1 MWWWASRARLDKV
14 TAESRLGGR
23 LSGRDQRIGTSP
35 RRLARRHGIRIR
47 PRVTAAAGRTVTFAD
62 GAASEFD
69 TVIWA
74 TGYRTDHTW
83 IDVPA
88 AKDESGGI
96 RHTRGVTSSPGLYLL
111 GLTWQHTRGS
121 ALLGWVGEDAA
132 FIAGRITAAVPGH
145 EQPQ

>member
-1 MWWWASRARLDKV
+1 MS
-14 TAESRLGGR
+14 
-23 LSGRDQRIGTSP
+23 
-35 RRLARRHGIRIR
+35 
-47 PRVTAAAGRTVTFAD
+47 FAD

-88 AKDESGGI
+88 AKDQYGRI
-96 RHTRGVTSSPGLYLL
+96 RHARGVTASPGLYLL

-121 ALLGWVGEDAA
+121 ALLGWVGGDAA
-132 FIAGRITAAVPGH
+132 FLTGQITALSGREH
-145 EQPQ
+145 LR

>member
-1 MWWWASRARLDKV
+1 M
-14 TAESRLGGR
+14 
-23 LSGRDQRIGTSP
+23 
-35 RRLARRHGIRIR
+35 
-47 PRVTAAAGRTVTFAD
+47 
-62 GAASEFD
+62 
-69 TVIWA
+69 IWA

-88 AKDESGGI
+88 AKDEPGRI

-121 ALLGWVGEDAA
+121 ALLGWVGDDAA
-132 FIAGRITAAVPGH
+132 FIAGRITAAVAGH